1 MPVTSFANTDETQVP
16 NLTTLVSSL
25 MNWAPPLRTYWKVV
39 RMDEAN
45 TNGLSSIIIGYFY
58 SQASIAIMARAQ

>member
-39 RMDEAN
+39 RMMKRIQMVHAQ
-45 TNGLSSIIIGYFY
+45 SSL
-58 SQASIAIMARAQ
+58 AIFTVKHP